1 MTVKVLVLGGTTE
14 ARLLSHHLDAD
25 PEVEVTVSL
34 AGRTSTA
41 ATYGG
46 TTRVG
51 GFGGVDALAEHLVSS
66 RYDAVIDVTH
76 PFAATMS
83 AHAATAADRA
93 GVPRL
98 RVERPPWRSQI
109 GDRWTEVDD
118 AAAAASTLTSLGS
131 RRALITIGRSDLD
144 AFTSLPDVHLVVR
157 SIEAVDDQS
166 PANIVFIQARSP
178 FGVDDE
184 TTLLDHH
191 RIDTLVTKNS
201 GGDDAKLIAA
211 RERRVGVVMIRR
223 PAGPPGPT
231 VADVDGAL
239 RWVRSLTSR

>member
-1 MTVKVLVLGGTTE
+1 MKVLVLGGTTE

-25 PEVEVTVSL
+25 PDLEVTVSL
-34 AGRTSTA
+34 AGRTSAA

-66 RYDAVIDVTH
+66 RYDAVIDATH

-83 AHAATAADRA
+83 AHAATAAHRVS
-93 GVPRL
+93 VPLL
-98 RVERPPWRSQI
+98 RVERPPWRPQI

-118 AAAAASTLTSLGS
+118 VAAAASTLTSLGS
-131 RRALITIGRSDLD
+131 RRVLITIGRSGLD
-144 AFTSLPDVHLVVR
+144 AFTSLRNVHLVVR
-157 SIEAVDDQS
+157 SIEAVDDRS
-166 PANIVFIQARSP
+166 SSNIVFIQARSP
-178 FGVDDE
+178 FDVDDE

-201 GGDDAKLIAA
+201 GGDDAKLTAA
-211 RERRVGVVMIRR
+211 RERHVDVVMIRR
-223 PAGPPGPT
+223 PAGPSGLT
-231 VADVDGAL
+231 VPDVDGAL